1 MQDILHQIWKKVKQ
15 QGPPKWNESEIIFIL
30 ITLKNMLRANQMMD

>member
-15 QGPPKWNESEIIFIL
+15 QGPPNESEIIFIL